1 MHDLHCKN
9 ADEMYSKVLS
19 ERVREL
25 KETQRG
31 VDAMCSE
38 MEKLYHEGMERG
50 EKLGYE
56 RGEKLGYERGE
67 KLGMERGEMKT
78 KKEAAISFAKM
89 GMSIEQIAQ
98 GLKENVSLIQEWI
111 AEGMAVSR

>member
-38 MEKLYHEGMERG
+38 MEKLYHEGM
-50 EKLGYE
+50 E

>member
-38 MEKLYHEGMERG
+38 MEKLYHEGM
-50 EKLGYE
+50 
-56 RGEKLGYERGE
+56 ERGE